1 VGLKES
7 KALLERG
14 ELLEELLLSELLFTT
29 AFAFVLTVDRTF
41 HDSAPLARRKAQFE
55 AVVALSAFGLFAK
68 AIIAS
73 SLWLPR
79 GGVES
84 RSSMFSATGIAAV
97 TRRAT

>member
-1 VGLKES
+1 MES

-14 ELLEELLLSELLFTT
+14 ELLEELLLSELLFRAT

-55 AVVALSAFGLFAK
+55 AVVALSAFGSFVK

-79 GGVES
+79 GG
-84 RSSMFSATGIAAV
+84 R
-97 TRRAT
+97 